1 MTRYVFRDGHFRD
14 RKTGELMVDP
24 DAEWK
29 PVTPAIISDIEP
41 YISPASGQVVG
52 GRSARRDDMARAG
65 AVDARDIGSPTGGKL
80 KNKRFAEKHGL
91 THLLREDVR
100 HG

>member
-14 RKTGELMVDP
+14 RRTGEPMIEP
-24 DAEWK
+24 GTPWE
-29 PVTPAIISDIEP
+29 PVMPAVIRDIEP
-41 YISPASGQVVG
+41 YISPASGEVVG
-52 GRSARRDDMARAG
+52 GRAARREDMARTNT
-65 AVDARDIGSPTGGKL
+65 VDARDLGSPTGGKL

-91 THLLREDVR
+91 THLLREDVK